1 MKTSGSKLQKKTKRK
16 NKCKRLLSGILCA
29 ALTITVF
36 SGSSFAQQG
45 EAKAE
50 GKTLSSP
57 RIVPDSSMDAG
68 QKVTWDCIWFGSYP
82 QAEVIPASEE
92 YAALSKSLIQE
103 GDLIKD
109 DGLYQKLQSATAWD
123 GQGDIVIDGAKY
135 RRIKEEDATYN
146 STSTGYYNW
155 KNATDYHY
163 FKYQPIKWRVLSV
176 NGSEAMLL
184 ADKALDD
191 KRYHTVYENVTWEG
205 CTMRSWLNGYGASA
219 NIQNQDYS
227 SNNFLDTAFGT
238 SAQSAIKETAV
249 ENKDNLSYGTDGG
262 NDTKDKV
269 FLLSESEV
277 YTDTAKKYG
286 FVSDYSTYDE
296 ARRAK
301 SSVFAKAMGTYF
313 STSDDYVGN
322 CWWWLR
328 SPGVNSDYATYVH
341 IDGWVTRPSINV
353 HDSNDGMRPAL
364 NLNLTA
370 SSDAASSNLWSYAGT
385 VCSDGTVEESGGDIS
400 GNYGSDGCL
409 QLDKDSKNN
418 ITICAYDY
426 GDIFLPVEG
435 AEVSVE
441 DFGSSVTDSAGKA
454 VIKNTLSDEAMKTE
468 KISVSKA
475 GYRDYYFYKDIY
487 YKDAELLWN
496 SNYMSVS
503 LRKKK
508 EGDDAKPYISTMMCC
523 TSYGR
528 WYDALLS
535 ETRYE
540 VSKTQQNAKFRICA
554 VWNGKT
560 PKSYELYQKGGK
572 SYSSKDGIFSLDMGQ
587 AFDANM
593 DIYAKITAED
603 GTVSEEKTALV
614 IKGNSSAPSDGD
626 TVDLLETDST
636 GTLGSDVAL
645 MAGADFKLDIKKV
658 QMGVSIEKNKV
669 RISIGGKPVKGSDF
683 SNDSWS
689 EWKKFCSDNKKD
701 MNLSEWNDKIQDL
714 KMNYG
719 FGISANVK
727 VVGYLEGALNDSGET
742 ILGGQIKLTSTVD
755 LSVQTQYIVG
765 VVPVYAKITF
775 GADGSADGKF
785 SYNYTKKLWD
795 TKNCDLTLTLEPHL
809 KAEGGVGVEAV
820 ASVGVEGS
828 GTMTIKTKV
837 FHKDSDSMDL
847 KAKMAL
853 KVKLLMF
860 EHSLTIAE
868 KEWNLLPG
876 DSNKKKSSKKVQMSD
891 FELTERDSSVK
902 SKWIGSRQSQKF
914 SLKKGTGSD
923 TGETVLDTGETV
935 LDTGV
940 YENTETKLVQAG
952 DTKMLFWLE
961 DDTNRST
968 INGSKL
974 VYSVYNNVKGNWSAP
989 QAVDDDGTA
998 DFAPSVIADG
1008 EKIYVA
1014 WQNISKEFSDNAALE
1029 DVAKAST
1036 IAMSTWA
1043 KGSGFGNAITVSDT
1057 AWMAAAPEIGVDG
1070 AGKPYVA
1077 YIQNTEGDF
1086 LLTTGKNNIA
1096 YSVIDGSKV
1105 EKHSYLTDVGL
1116 ITSLSTAF
1124 DGTYQF
1130 AYTVDKDADTSS
1142 INDREVVVNGV
1153 ATDNEVMDSNPQFIT
1168 AGNDILCFWYQDG
1181 KLVMQDASGKEK
1193 VIYEDDSSAITDD
1206 FHILPG
1212 ENGQMAMIWTAM
1224 DDKDKRQLEGI
1235 VYDKDSKTW
1244 SKTIQLSDVAASI
1257 YAPEGRIDSNGNLEV
1272 VYKRADDNS
1281 TDVCFY
1287 HKAGTVDL
1295 SVESAYADETELI
1308 PGKAAP
1314 VKVEVKNNGT
1324 KNVNGFLVNIDGTK
1338 TKFSDKLA
1346 PGESKVVTADYTVPG
1361 NLEFGTVDVATE
1373 VSGDD
1378 NAGNDV
1384 YPMEIGYTELALNLT
1399 DNEYDDTH
1407 LVDIQVANESGV
1419 DTEGTLEVHKNT
1431 VDGEIIDSL
1440 DLGTLSR
1447 GEVTNIT
1454 YLWNGKSGTD
1464 LDGVDSLY
1472 FVAVSKKSERSTG
1485 NNFDLIGVK
1494 QIKKDS
1500 EDTTPTP
1507 IVTPSPTPTSKLPVR
1522 PNYPNV
1528 PSGPNTPVVTP
1539 TASPSVV
1546 PTLSPVPTVS
1556 PTVIPTT
1563 VPTTVPT
1570 ITPTSVFTETP
1581 EPTLKPTETP
1591 EATIKPTAKP
1601 KPSVRPGTK
1610 DEDKTNSAMKIKKGS
1625 KVTDKKT
1632 KAVYKITGTGK
1643 NRTAEYTKSTRKNPS
1658 SISVPTSVKLNGKNY
1673 KVTSVGKAALKN
1685 SKKLKTVKLGKN
1697 VKKIGQQAFYGCTK
1711 LTNVSLGK
1719 NVTAIGANAFNK
1731 CIALTI
1737 ITIPS
1742 RVNKIGTKAFY
1753 QCRKLRYFMVKT
1765 NKLTL
1770 GNIGKNAFGSGYGSP
1785 RVKTDKKI
1793 WERYSNVFILRGM
1806 SGKALFVIDPVKLVI

>member
-1 MKTSGSKLQKKTKRK
+1 MKTSGNRLQKTTKRK

-29 ALTITVF
+29 ALTITAF
-36 SGSSFAQQG
+36 SGSYFVQPKQA
-45 EAKAE
+45 EAKE
-50 GKTLSSP
+50 VTLSSP
-57 RIVPDSSMDAG
+57 RTVSDNSMKAG
-68 QKVTWDCIWFGSYP
+68 QKVTWDCVWFGSYP
-82 QAEVIPASEE
+82 QAEVVPSSED
-92 YAALSKSLIQE
+92 YTALDKNLLQK
-103 GDLIKD
+103 GDLIINHM
-109 DGLYQKLQSATAWD
+109 LYLTLQGATGWD
-123 GQGDIVIDGAKY
+123 ERGDIVIGNEKY
-135 RRIKEEDATYN
+135 RRIKKDDATYS
-146 STSTGYYNW
+146 STSTSYYNW
-155 KNATDYHY
+155 KNATEYHY

-176 NGSEAMLL
+176 NGSEAFLL

-191 KRYHTVYENVTWEG
+191 RQYHTEFEDVTWEG
-205 CTMRSWLNGYGASA
+205 CTMRSWLNGYSASA

-286 FVSDYSTYDE
+286 FVSNYDTYDE
-296 ARRAK
+296 ARRTK
-301 SSVFAKAMGTYF
+301 SSIFAKAMGIG
-313 STSDDYVGN
+313 SRTSGDYVGN

-328 SPGVNSDYATYVH
+328 SPGGDGNGATRVDN
-341 IDGWVTRPSINV
+341 DGWVSRNHENV
-353 HDSNDGMRPAL
+353 YYRNDGMRPAL
-364 NLNLTA
+364 NLNLNA
-370 SSDAASSNLWSYAGT
+370 SSDALSSNLWSYAGT
-385 VCSDGTVEESGGDIS
+385 VCSDGTVEESGGDTS
-400 GNYGSDGCL
+400 GNHGSDGCL
-409 QLDKDSKNN
+409 QLGKDSKND

-426 GDIFLPVEG
+426 DNIFSPVEG

-441 DFGSSVTDSAGKA
+441 DFGTAVTDSTGKA
-454 VIKNTLSDEAMKTE
+454 VIKNTLSDKAMKTE

-487 YKDAELLWN
+487 NKDAELLWN

-508 EGDDAKPYISTMMCC
+508 EGDDTKPYISTMMCC

-560 PKSYELYQKGGK
+560 PKAYVMYQKGGK

-587 AFDANM
+587 AFDAKK
-593 DIYAKITAED
+593 DVYVKITAED

-645 MAGADFKLDIKKV
+645 MSGADFKLDIKKV

-837 FHKDSDSMDL
+837 FHKDNDSMDL

-868 KEWNLLPG
+868 KTWNLLPG
-876 DSNKKKSSKKVQMSD
+876 DGNKKKSAKKIQMSD

-902 SKWIGSRQSQKF
+902 SKWIGSSRAQKS
-914 SLKKGTGSD
+914 SLKKGAGSG
-923 TGETVLDTGETV
+923 TEETVLE
-935 LDTGV
+935 TGV

-974 VYSVYNNVKGNWSAP
+974 VYSVYDNVKEEWSAP

-998 DFAPSVIADG
+998 DFAPSVITDG

-1014 WQNISKEFSDNAALE
+1014 WQNISKEFSDSAALE

-1036 IAMSTWA
+1036 IAMSTWT
-1043 KGSGFGNAITVSDT
+1043 KGSGFGSAITVSDT

-1077 YIQNTEGDF
+1077 YIQNTESDF
-1086 LLTTGKNNIA
+1086 LLITGKNNIV
-1096 YSVIDGSKV
+1096 YSVIDGSNV

-1130 AYTVDKDADTSS
+1130 AYTVDKDADTST

-1168 AGNDILCFWYQDG
+1168 AGNNVLCFWYQDG
-1181 KLVMQDASGKEK
+1181 RLVMQEASGKEK

-1224 DDKDKRQLEGI
+1224 DDKDKKQLEGI

-1272 VYKRADDNS
+1272 AYKRADDNS
-1281 TDVCFY
+1281 TDLCFY

-1324 KNVNGFLVNIDGTK
+1324 KNVNGFFVNIDGAK
-1338 TKFSDKLA
+1338 TEFSDKIA

-1361 NLEFGTVDVATE
+1361 NLEFGTVNVAVE
-1373 VSGDD
+1373 VNGDN

-1384 YPMEIGYTELALNLT
+1384 YSMEIGYTELALNLT
-1399 DNEYDDTH
+1399 DNEYNDTH

-1419 DTEGTLEVHKNT
+1419 DTEGTLEVHKNA

-1447 GEVTNIT
+1447 EEVTNIT

-1472 FVAVSKKSERSTG
+1472 FVAVSKKPERSTG

-1500 EDTTPTP
+1500 EDSTPTP
-1507 IVTPSPTPTSKLPVR
+1507 IVTPSPTSKPPVR

-1539 TASPSVV
+1539 TASPSAV
-1546 PTLSPVPTVS
+1546 PTLSPAPTVS
-1556 PTVIPTT
+1556 PTVN
-1563 VPTTVPT
+1563 PTTVPT
-1570 ITPTSVFTETP
+1570 IVPTVAPTPVFTETP

-1591 EATIKPTAKP
+1591 KATMKPSAKP
-1601 KPSVRPGTK
+1601 KPSARPGTK
-1610 DEDKTNSAMKIKKGS
+1610 DEDKTNSAKRIKKGS

-1658 SISVPTSVKLNGKNY
+1658 GISVPASVKLNGKNY
-1673 KVTSVGKAALKN
+1673 KVTSVGKAAFKN

-1697 VKKIGQQAFYGCTK
+1697 VKKIGQQAFFGCTK
-1711 LTNVSLGK
+1711 LTNVSIGK
-1719 NVTAIGANAFNK
+1719 NVTSIGANAFNK
-1731 CIALTI
+1731 CTALTI

-1742 RVNKIGTKAFY
+1742 KVNKIGTKAFY
-1753 QCRKLRYFMVKT
+1753 QCRRLRYFMVKT
-1765 NKLTL
+1765 KKLTL
-1770 GNIGKNAFGSGYGSP
+1770 ENIGANAFGRGYGSP

-1793 WERYSNVFILRGM
+1793 WKRYSNVFLLRGM
-1806 SGKALFVIDPVKLVI
+1806 SKRALFIIDPVKLIV